1 MRQTFKKEER
11 LKSSKVIKLLFV
23 KGNSFL
29 VHPFKVNWQV
39 SDGHQKYPSRIMI
52 GVSKKHFRNATDRN
66 TMKRICREAY
76 RKNKFVLNQFLAKRE
91 MTCDFSLIY
100 IGKAKSDF
108 ALTEKKIIAVITRL
122 ITEIEID
129 IPANTSSL

>member
-1 MRQTFKKEER
+1 MRQTFRKEER

-29 VHPFKVNWQV
+29 VHPFKVNWHV
-39 SDGHQKYPSRIMI
+39 SQGRQKYPARIMI

-66 TMKRICREAY
+66 SQKRICKEAY
-76 RKNKFVLNQFLAKRE
+76 RKNKYVLYQFLSDHDL
-91 MTCDFSLIY
+91 TCDFSLIY

-108 ALTEKKIIAVITRL
+108 ALSEKKIIAVLTRL
-122 ITEIEID
+122 ITEIQID
-129 IPANTSSL
+129 LPDNSSSK